1 MNPVRDSDCSE
12 LLLDLLWYEIH
23 CRRLS
28 PEMES
33 ILACHLSECAVCRAK
48 FSEFACAHEKA
59 MTPPQVQAKSP
70 IGIPS

>member
-1 MNPVRDSDCSE
+1 MNAMREADCSE

-33 ILACHLSECAVCRAK
+33 ILACHLSQCAVCRAK
-48 FSEFACAHEKA
+48 FSEYAGTHEEA
-59 MTPPQVQAKSP
+59 VTST
-70 IGIPS
+70 